1 MTAASIFDD
10 TAGIRERDE
19 RQHSDEQRV
28 DLKVRVLPEFRRTLR
43 TVSALTGTTI
53 QDILVDGAR
62 ARMQEMIEA
71 GEIPAGVVDLD
82 A

>member
-10 TAGIRERDE
+10 TASIRERDE

-62 ARMQEMIEA
+62 ARIQEMIEA

>member
-1 MTAASIFDD
+1 MTAASIFDA
-10 TAGIRERDE
+10 TASIRERDE

-62 ARMQEMIEA
+62 VRMQEMIEA

>member
-10 TAGIRERDE
+10 TASIRERDE

>member
-10 TAGIRERDE
+10 TAAIRERDE

-62 ARMQEMIEA
+62 VRMQEMIEA

>member
-10 TAGIRERDE
+10 TASIRERDE

-62 ARMQEMIEA
+62 VRMQEMIEA